1 MNIRRASFAKG
12 WGSDR
17 EKTKLMKKIAF
28 GLLCAGS
35 LLTACETTENEE
47 NKVMTEIPNPFFGD
61 YNTPFEVP
69 PFDEIKNEHFK
80 PAILKG
86 IEEQQAEVLKIASS
100 TRRPTFENT
109 IEALELTGDLLGK
122 VTAVFYNLNSART
135 NEEIQQISKDMAPEL
150 SAHDDFI
157 YLNDALYKRV
167 KAVYAERDE
176 LELTDEQLR
185 LLNETHKKF
194 VRKGA
199 DLAEVEKDRLKEING
214 KLSVLS
220 LEFGQNVL
228 AETNAYE
235 LVIDNEDDLSGLPQN
250 LIDVAADDA
259 ENAGHEG
266 KWVFTLHN
274 PSLLPFLSYADNR
287 ELRKEI
293 WEAYRTRCFEDNEH
307 DNRPKIKE
315 MVALRAQKAKLLGYD
330 HHADYVLEKRMA
342 GNIERVYDLLDEIWK
357 PAAARAKE
365 EAADIQKLIDAEG
378 HDFELQPYDWR
389 YYTEKI
395 RAQRF
400 DFDESEVKPYFSLG
414 AVREGIFTVT
424 NKLWGLTY
432 KKIEDIPVY
441 HPDVTAYEVFDKDES
456 HLGVLY
462 MDFHPR
468 SSKRGGAWMTSFRT
482 QTTENGERKA
492 PVISIVC
499 NFSKPGKNKPA
510 LLTFDEVTTFFH
522 EFGHALHGLLSDVTY
537 QSLAG
542 TNVPTDFVELPSQVL
557 ENWAGDP
564 EVMKMYAF
572 HYETGEVIP
581 DELIN
586 KLQEGATFNQGFATV
601 EYLAASMLDLD
612 YHSQTGALDKTVEEF
627 EAESMQNIGLP
638 AEIIPRYRST
648 YFNHI
653 FAGGYSAGYYSYIWS
668 GVLDSDAFAAFK
680 ETELFNQELA
690 QKFRKNILERGGTR
704 EAMDMYVDFRGAEP
718 DITPLLRKRG
728 LLEKP
733 TSLKDRELKK

>member
-1 MNIRRASFAKG
+1 
-12 WGSDR
+12 
-17 EKTKLMKKIAF
+17 MKKIAW

-35 LLTACETTENEE
+35 LLTACDSTTKEE
-47 NKVMTEIPNPFFGD
+47 KEVMTEIQNPFYNN

-86 IEEQQAEVLKIASS
+86 IEQQREEVTQIASE

-109 IEALELTGDLLGK
+109 IEALELSGDLLNR
-122 VTAVFYNLNSART
+122 VTTVFYNLNSART
-135 NEEIQQISKDMAPEL
+135 DEEIQKLSKELAPEI

-157 YLNDALYKRV
+157 YLNSALYKRV
-167 KAVYAERDE
+167 KAVYAEKDE
-176 LELTDEQLR
+176 LDLTEEQQK
-185 LLNETHKKF
+185 LLEKTHKNF

-199 DLAEVEKDRLKEING
+199 DLGTDDKERLKEINS
-214 KLSVLS
+214 KLSVLN

-228 AETNAYE
+228 AETNNYK
-235 LVIDNEDDLSGLPQN
+235 LVIDDEKDLSGLSQN
-250 LIDVAADDA
+250 LINAAAANA
-259 ENAGHEG
+259 EAAGHEG

-293 WEAYRTRCFEDNEH
+293 WEAYRKRGYTDNEY
-307 DNRPKIKE
+307 DNRPIIKE
-315 MVALRAQKAKLLGYD
+315 ITALRAEKAQLLGYD

-342 GNIERVYDLLDEIWK
+342 GEIERVYDLLDEIWK
-357 PAAARAKE
+357 PAVARAE
-365 EAADIQKLIDAEG
+365 VEAGDIQKMIEEEG

-395 RAQRF
+395 RASRF

-414 AVREGIFTVT
+414 SVREGIFSVT
-424 NKLWGLTY
+424 QKLWGLSY

-441 HPDVTAYEVFDKDES
+441 HPDVTAYEVFDKDET

-468 SSKRGGAWMTSFRT
+468 SSKRGGAWMTSYRT
-482 QTTENGERKA
+482 QTTEAGKRKA

-557 ENWAGDP
+557 ENWAADP

-572 HYETGEVIP
+572 HYKTGEVIP

-612 YHSQTGALDKTVEEF
+612 YHSQTKALGKTVEEF
-627 EAESMQNIGLP
+627 ERESMKKIGLP
-638 AEIIPRYRST
+638 DQIIPRYRST

-680 ETELFNQELA
+680 ETELFNPELA

-704 EAMDMYVDFRGAEP
+704 EAMDMYVAFRGSEP
-718 DITPLLRKRG
+718 DIKPLLRKRG

-733 TSLKDRELKK
+733 AKLKDRELK